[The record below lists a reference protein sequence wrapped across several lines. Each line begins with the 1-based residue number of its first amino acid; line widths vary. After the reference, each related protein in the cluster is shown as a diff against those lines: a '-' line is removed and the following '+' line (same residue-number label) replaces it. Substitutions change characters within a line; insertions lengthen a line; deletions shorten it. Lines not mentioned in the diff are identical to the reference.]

1 MFLTRISVAGHVLPG
16 AISGTRSLRP
26 AGPRSGVRS
35 SFVHLIAVAV
45 NSVVVVALFL
55 VFWRLEGVVHLRVT
69 VLRFAGQG
77 HGLLLLLSR
86 RVVLAWLGIRVPL
99 SQREP
104 RHQDEHND
112 KVADDDCL
120 HFVHTRAL
128 LLLRLMIKM

>member
-16 AISGTRSLRP
+16 AVSGTWSLRP

-45 NSVVVVALFL
+45 DSVVVVALFL
-55 VFWRLEGVVHLRVT
+55 VFRRLEGVVHLRVT

-77 HGLLLLLSR
+77 HGLLLLSR
-86 RVVLAWLGIRVPL
+86 RVVLAWLGIRAPL

-112 KVADDDCL
+112 NVADDDCL

-128 LLLRLMIKM
+128 LLLRLMIKI